1 MSLLNKSY
9 LSIIGNISYICNKK
23 TPDMYEIE
31 RLELAE
37 KLTKKG
43 ISNEKVLKAIR
54 EVERHLFVPEIM
66 VPHAYEDSALPI
78 GFSQTI
84 SQPFT
89 VAYMTEALKAAPGD
103 RILEIGTGSG
113 YQAAILNHMGM
124 KVFTIE
130 RQDEIFLRT
139 QKLFDKLGLR
149 IVCRLGDGTIGWAE
163 FSPYDG
169 IIVTAGGPTV
179 PENLKKQ
186 LAIGGKLVIPVGDK
200 ESQTL
205 KIITKVAEDD
215 FDVKDVPK
223 FKFVPLIGREG
234 WKEK

>member
-1 MSLLNKSY
+1 
-9 LSIIGNISYICNKK
+9 
-23 TPDMYEIE
+23 MYETE

-43 ISNEKVLKAIR
+43 ISDEKVLKAIR

-163 FSPYDG
+163 FSPFDG

-186 LAIGGKLVIPVGDK
+186 LAIGGRLVIPVGDK